1 MGINVQFNKIK
12 NQKMK
17 KLVRNGLREVLAAS
31 VIVAVGGSCFAQT
44 VVSKPHANAQEV
56 QHRARAEE
64 FLKVLKM
71 EESID
76 QEFALASQ
84 MLPAQMATMGKCVPG
99 DIKQL
104 EQIMNQLKKEMSWD
118 NIKGEYIKLYAET
131 FSEQELKELV
141 AFYMSQSGQANI
153 KMQEQAQME
162 LAEIVNKISDEP
174 APQSSGSALKTVS
187 AQEAQRRAMA
197 EELLKDM
204 KVQEQMDQ
212 LGKTKDWDN
221 MKGKIIK
228 LYTEMYTEQEL
239 KDILAF
245 HKSPTGKAF
254 IKKQPD
260 LELRSAKLSSEIMMR
275 AVEIIQPKTD
285 EPAKAEEGSTPKVKQ
300 QKP

>member
-1 MGINVQFNKIK
+1 MKQHPITRRAFALSLITALALASINTVS
-12 NQKMK
+12 
-17 KLVRNGLREVLAAS
+17 AAETP
-31 VIVAVGGSCFAQT
+31 IP
-44 VVSKPHANAQEV
+44 KPHANAQEV

-118 NIKGEYIKLYAET
+118 NIKGEYIKLYTET
-131 FSEQELKELV
+131 FSEHELKELV
-141 AFYMSQSGQANI
+141 AFYKSPTGQAYI
-153 KMQEQAQME
+153 KKQEQAQMQ
-162 LAEIVNKISDEP
+162 LAEIVNKISDKP
-174 APQSSGSALKTVS
+174 APQPSGSAPKAVNP
-187 AQEAQRRAMA
+187 QEAQRRAMV

-221 MKGKIIK
+221 MKGEIIK
-228 LYTEMYTEQEL
+228 LYTETFTEQEL

-245 HKSPTGKAF
+245 HKSPTGKVF
-254 IKKQPD
+254 IKKEP
-260 LELRSAKLSSEIMMR
+260 ELAMRSAELLDKILMQAAEKL
-275 AVEIIQPKTD
+275 QPKTD
-285 EPAKAEEGSTPKVKQ
+285 EPAKAELLKK
-300 QKP
+300 